1 MALRE
6 ITTPATTSTLMMA
19 SVTHNSGESVLIMLR
34 AGSVN
39 EDGIFVPSRSSGPPM
54 VCCVDGDNYAE
65 LMSANPT
72 WAPNKPAG
80 TFREE
85 DLWQYIAR

>member
-6 ITTPATTSTLMMA
+6 ITTPATTTTLMMA
-19 SVTHNSGESVLIMLR
+19 SVTHNAGESVLIMLR

-39 EDGIFVPSRSSGPPM
+39 EDGIFVPSTSPGPPM
-54 VCCVDGDNYAE
+54 MCCVDGANYVE
-65 LMSANPT
+65 LMSASPS

-85 DLWQYIAR
+85 DLWQYVAR